1 MTTMSIADAK
11 IKLEEALQDYAQARS
26 GSETTVRTDYVLCVS
41 AMDYNM
47 TTAATYYFHESSGPI
62 HSLAGLTF
70 MIDEEHKMLNR
81 EEALANDE

>member
-1 MTTMSIADAK
+1 MSTMSIAEAK
-11 IKLEEALQDYAQARS
+11 EKLEQAMQDYAQARS

-47 TTAATYYFHESSGPI
+47 PTAATYYFHESAGPI
-62 HSLAGLTF
+62 HSQAGLAF
-70 MIDEEHKMLNR
+70 MITEEHKMLNR